1 MQQALRPCADAPRGW
16 IGVQATSAP
25 GEPSEPRTLTI
36 LPLAMTAVFVWGVI
50 LPLELAVQLF
60 GS

>member
-25 GEPSEPRTLTI
+25 DEPSAPRTLTI